1 MGKLKVGQDA
11 HSLVHQKEIND
22 GQLYRKSRKGH
33 IVSFMLLKEF
43 TNYLKATGSSLSKR
57 VTQSH

>member
-11 HSLVHQKEIND
+11 HGLVRQKEIND

-43 TNYLKATGSSLSKR
+43 TNYLKATGSTLSKR
-57 VTQSH
+57 VTQSR